1 MSPHD
6 AAWSR
11 AVQAQA
17 REILASWSEPGPASS
32 APVIDRAELARY
44 IDHTLLKADATPDA
58 VIKLCA
64 EAAEHGF
71 AAVCVNSCHVP
82 LCAEQLRGAVVAVG
96 SVVGFPLG
104 ANLTAAK
111 VAEAELA
118 IDAGATEIDMVIAI
132 GYLKA
137 GMVDRVCDDI
147 AAVAG
152 VCHPRGV
159 RLKAILETCLLTDLD
174 KVAGCLAI
182 VEAGADYA
190 KTSTG
195 FSTGGATVHDVALIR
210 HVVGP
215 NLGVKAAGGVRTY
228 DDAVAMIMA
237 GATRIGASA
246 SLQILAGV
254 PR

>member
-32 APVIDRAELARY
+32 VPVIDRAELARY

-111 VAEAELA
+111 VAEA
-118 IDAGATEIDMVIAI
+118 
-132 GYLKA
+132 
-137 GMVDRVCDDI
+137 
-147 AAVAG
+147 
-152 VCHPRGV
+152 
-159 RLKAILETCLLTDLD
+159 
-174 KVAGCLAI
+174 
-182 VEAGADYA
+182 
-190 KTSTG
+190 
-195 FSTGGATVHDVALIR
+195 
-210 HVVGP
+210 
-215 NLGVKAAGGVRTY
+215 
-228 DDAVAMIMA
+228 
-237 GATRIGASA
+237 
-246 SLQILAGV
+246 
-254 PR
+254 